1 MYEIDL
7 ELYTIFII
15 QLNSTFE
22 KLETDEYDLD
32 ANSLLKESID
42 NFREIYQ
49 STLIDLSLTEI
60 NYGEYDSFFINV
72 KSSFP
77 RYIANIKE
85 YIIILENEEL
95 KSNLNELLEILED
108 FIKISDI
115 YFKKRGIK

>member
-7 ELYTIFII
+7 ELYTISII